1 MTFHSILF
9 ATIDNGA
16 NKEATETPVYF
27 VDLNLDQVV
36 DAIVAGKP
44 EYKLKPFFYR
54 PLQDVDAVEY
64 RQEIMRDLENDALL
78 GAINAFAQKMRD
90 MRAQLT
96 QADKLYYKHEKE
108 SWFLDAVEIYYAAVS
123 RLVEDLY
130 RVDLKSR
137 GLLAFREYLTDY
149 AQSDR
154 FNALVSETKNLKTDL
169 SMVQYYVL
177 IKGDRVT
184 VRNYES
190 AMDYSAQVEK
200 TFAKFKQGAVKDYR
214 AKFSSWPELNHIEA
228 RILDF
233 VAQLYPEVFSSL
245 DAYCAKNRDYLDDT
259 VRVFDRE
266 VQFYVAYL
274 EHIARFRRSGLQ
286 FCYPQ
291 ISAERKEVHD
301 YDGFDLALANKLT
314 KENSPVVCNDFYLEG
329 KERVLVISGPNQGG
343 KTTFARTFGQL
354 HYLAS
359 IGCPVPGR
367 DARLFLFDQLL
378 THFEKEEDIQ
388 NLRGKLEDDLIRMR
402 YIIDRARPKSIVI
415 INEIFTSTTSR
426 DASFLSKKIMKK
438 IIQLDLLCVCV
449 TFIDELASLS
459 EKTVSMVSV
468 VVPENPALRTFKIVR
483 KPADGLAYA
492 LSVAEKYRLTYHS
505 LKERLNP

>member
-9 ATIDNGA
+9 PTLNYGV
-16 NKEATETPVYF
+16 NEEATDVPVYF

-44 EYKLKPFFYR
+44 EYNLKPFFYH

-78 GAINAFAQKMRD
+78 GAINMFAQKMRD
-90 MRAQLT
+90 MRIQLT

-108 SWFLDAVEIYYAAVS
+108 SWFLDAVRIYCDAVS
-123 RLVEDLY
+123 RLVQDLY

-137 GLLAFREYLTDY
+137 GLLAFREYLTGY
-149 AQSDR
+149 AHSDA
-154 FNALVSETKNLKTDL
+154 FTSLTAETQKLNADL
-169 SMVQYYVL
+169 SAVRYCFL

-190 AMDYSAQVEK
+190 ELNYSAQVEK

-214 AKFSSWPELNHIEA
+214 AKFSSWPELNHIET
-228 RILDF
+228 RVLDF

-259 VRVFDRE
+259 MRVFDRE
-266 VQFYVAYL
+266 IQFYIAYL

-291 ISAERKEVHD
+291 ISAERKKVYD
-301 YDGFDLALANKLT
+301 YDGFDLALAQKLV

-329 KERVLVISGPNQGG
+329 KERVFVISGPNQGG

-402 YIIDRARPKSIVI
+402 HIIDRAGPKSIVI

-426 DASFLSKKIMKK
+426 DAAYLSKKIINK
-438 IIQLDLLCVCV
+438 IIELDLLCICV

-459 EKTVSMVSV
+459 DKTVSMVSV

-492 LSVAEKYRLTYHS
+492 LSVAEKYRLTYRA
-505 LKERLNP
+505 LKERIRS